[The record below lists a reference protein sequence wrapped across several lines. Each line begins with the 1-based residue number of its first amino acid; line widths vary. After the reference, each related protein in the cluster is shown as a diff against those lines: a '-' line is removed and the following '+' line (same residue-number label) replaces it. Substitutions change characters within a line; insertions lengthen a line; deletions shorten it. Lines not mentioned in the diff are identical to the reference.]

1 MEGAGSGMSDQ
12 KIAEMEKLNERK
24 NSAKEENQTEC
35 RTQEDVKRVVDM
47 ALEAG
52 RILLRNGGEIFR
64 VEETITR
71 ICHHF
76 GVEHVDI
83 FTLSHGIFVSAEN
96 EKGDAYTKVKHI
108 PLSGAHIG
116 VVAEVNELSRQIAE
130 GKVSVSEAEGRL
142 KEIDRMSS
150 SRKEFQVLAAGAAAS
165 CYGFLMGANLTE
177 SVVAFCIGCFVQM
190 WVFLAKRW
198 QLSKIVVNIVGGML
212 IMAAAILAKMSSTM
226 MELRLD
232 GIIIGSIMPLIPGL
246 AFTNAI
252 RDIAD
257 SDFLSGTVRMMDAVM
272 VFVYIAVG
280 VGIVLMTYNKLT
292 GGFII

>member
-1 MEGAGSGMSDQ
+1 MNIG
-12 KIAEMEKLNERK
+12 KIADIEKLTEIKECETER
-24 NSAKEENQTEC
+24 
-35 RTQEDVKRVVDM
+35 DVKRVVDM

-52 RILLRNGGEIFR
+52 RILLRNGAEIFR

-108 PLSGAHIG
+108 PLSGAHLGI
-116 VVAEVNELSRQIAE
+116 VAQVNELSRQIAE
-130 GKVSVSEAEGRL
+130 GKVTLSEAEERL
-142 KEIDRMSS
+142 KEIDMTPSS
-150 SRKEFQVLAAGAAAS
+150 NNVLQVIGSGVAAA
-165 CYGFLMGANLTE
+165 CYGYLMGANLTE
-177 SVVAFCIGCFVQM
+177 CVVAFCIGCVVQV

-198 QLSKIVVNIVGGML
+198 HLSKIIVNIVGGML
-212 IMAAAILAKMSSTM
+212 IMLFALLARMLSSIIV
-226 MELRLD
+226 LRLD

-257 SDFLSGTVRMMDAVM
+257 SDFLSGTVRMMDALM

-280 VGIVLMTYNKLT
+280 VGIVLMTFNNMT
-292 GGFII
+292 GGFLIL

>member
-1 MEGAGSGMSDQ
+1 MDVRKMT
-12 KIAEMEKLNERK
+12 EMEKLVDVREG
-24 NSAKEENQTEC
+24 E
-35 RTQEDVKRVVDM
+35 TQSDVKRVVDM

-52 RILLRNGGEIFR
+52 RILLRNGAEIFR

-71 ICHHF
+71 ICNHF

-108 PLSGAHIG
+108 PLSGAHLGI
-116 VVAEVNELSRQIAE
+116 VAQVNELSRQIAE
-130 GKVSVSEAEGRL
+130 GKVTISEAEEKLR
-142 KEIDRMSS
+142 EIDKTPPSNG
-150 SRKEFQVLAAGAAAS
+150 VLLIIGGGIAAA
-165 CYGFLMGANLTE
+165 CYGYLMGANLTE
-177 SVVAFCIGCFVQM
+177 CLVAFCIGCIVQV
-190 WVFLAKRW
+190 WVLVAKRCH
-198 QLSKIVVNIVGGML
+198 LSKIIVNIVGGML
-212 IMAAAILAKMSSTM
+212 IMLFALFARMITSTVV
-226 MELRLD
+226 LRLD

-257 SDFLSGTVRMMDAVM
+257 SDFLSGTVRMMDALM

-280 VGIVLMTYNKLT
+280 VGIVLITFNNLT
-292 GGFII
+292 GGFLLI